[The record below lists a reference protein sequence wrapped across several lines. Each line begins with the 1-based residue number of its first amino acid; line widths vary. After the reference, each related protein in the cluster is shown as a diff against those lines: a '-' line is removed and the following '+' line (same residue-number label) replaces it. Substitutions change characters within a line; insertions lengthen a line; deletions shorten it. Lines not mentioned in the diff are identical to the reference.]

1 MDLQLQRS
9 MESRLTGLK
18 EFVGYYKDD
27 ADERL
32 RKLEKKSADKFLER
46 IAHILGKDGMSVP
59 EGYDRFKL
67 SEVSE
72 RADDWETRKAAMEL
86 REEIDRRLRA

>member
-1 MDLQLQRS
+1 MRD
-9 MESRLTGLK
+9 
-18 EFVGYYKDD
+18 YKVDVD
-27 ADERL
+27 WRL
-32 RKLEKKSADKFLER
+32 RKLEKESADKFLER

-67 SEVSE
+67 AEVSE

-86 REEIDRRLRA
+86 IGKIEKRLRA

>member
-1 MDLQLQRS
+1 MT
-9 MESRLTGLK
+9 RL
-18 EFVGYYKDD
+18 EDFVGEI
-27 ADERL
+27 DERL
-32 RKLEKKSADKFLER
+32 RKLEKESADKFVLER

-67 SEVSE
+67 AEVSE

-86 REEIDRRLRA
+86 IGKIEKRLRA